1 MVGEENIS
9 GIEIMILEEV
19 AQINLENFCRGISSC
34 CIKGYLILFSAT
46 LRFCGLL

>member
-1 MVGEENIS
+1 MVGEGNIS

-34 CIKGYLILFSAT
+34 IKGYLILFSAT
-46 LRFCGLL
+46 FRFCGLL